1 MLPALVAATIA
12 AGVFLWVE
20 LLRQL
25 AHSRHIGPFLRFL
38 CGILA
43 VVVAVLGFAAIL
55 AVGRAYLFRAG
66 WISR

>member
-25 AHSRHIGPFLRFL
+25 SHSRHIGRFLRFL
-38 CGILA
+38 CAVLA
-43 VVVAVLGFAAIL
+43 VVVAVLGVALIL
-55 AVGRAYLFRAG
+55 ALGRGYLLRAG
-66 WISR
+66 WIGH